1 MSELRVGPLSSG
13 AGGATGSDPSRGWI
27 RAKSR
32 DQEEEAFI
40 KLTEKKTNFLTTF

>member
-1 MSELRVGPLSSG
+1 MFLGRLSSG
-13 AGGATGSDPSRGWI
+13 AGGATGSDPSRGWN

-32 DQEEEAFI
+32 DQEEEEAFI